1 MSTTNFRDF
10 RAAALVAL
18 ALALAAPVGAK
29 TDLSDEPLLALKAVP
44 GNVALALSVEFPT
57 AVSVA
62 HVGDTYVAADTYIG
76 YFDPAKCYTYKFDA
90 NEALRHFAPAGLAR
104 NHQCTGLKWSGNFL
118 NWATMQT
125 IDPFRWVLTGGYRV
139 VDTDTETILEKATA
153 SGQGGVANF
162 PNRVLDRDVTAATG
176 TSLSTFKMRI
186 QGLGNKMRFTQN
198 GDVDSDAAA
207 TPFNPNAPIETGKVY
222 EVSVRV
228 KVCDPSEGA
237 GGVEV
242 FNCVKYP
249 KGNFKPEGL
258 IQRFS
263 DKLRLSAFGYLN
275 DPDLARDG
283 GVLRARQKFVG
294 PRQPV
299 PGKADVVNAAR
310 EWDEDTGVFRLN
322 PDAED
327 AANTGRSLG
336 TTISDSGVVNYLNKF
351 GQLGISPLGQT
362 YKTNDPVSEM
372 YYAAVRYF
380 KKQGNVPEWTDPKGK
395 TGNAGR
401 ILADGFPVITTF
413 DDPIQF
419 SCQKN
424 FILGIGDVNSHADRN
439 VPGATGGSEPAQP
452 AAVAA
457 DTTINA
463 VRATNQLAVLEGL
476 SATLGLTSPYNDCCD
491 NNGALIAGLAYDVH
505 TRDIRSDFADKQT
518 ISTFWMDVLEFQKYK
533 NDNQYYLAAKY
544 GGFTVPNGYNPDTN
558 TTPLPNELWHTN
570 NQTLGKNLVPDNYF
584 VAANPDQVVGGLTKA
599 FAAIA
604 SQITAFGTAF
614 SVVQPQVA
622 SAGTATYSANFDWG
636 LRQGEVTASEVTFSA
651 AGVPTVLTPPRWQFS
666 QKLKIQLSGDNAFSD
681 NRRVVTFNPSAG
693 ARGRGVPFRID
704 SLNAQ
709 QRAALDTPFAQG
721 DDSAKFLNYLRGD
734 QTNEQGRS
742 DAPGRIRAYRTR
754 QTLVGDIV
762 GSKVVP
768 VQAPS
773 APYAEFSNPGYN
785 AFKQA
790 NKARPVVVYFG
801 GNDGMLHALRGDLGT
816 GGGEELF
823 AFIPNA
829 TFSGPD
835 NTPTVNGLAALG
847 DPAFAAQGKHFF
859 VNATP
864 RVFDVDFNRTPDAQG
879 RTPDWRSVLIGG
891 LGKGGRSYYAID
903 VTDPLAMTNEATA
916 AAKVLWEFT
925 DPDLGFTFGDPIV
938 AKTAKYGWV
947 VILTSGHNNA
957 DGRGYFFFV
966 NPRNGALLEKISTGV
981 GTAASP
987 AGMTQATALVLN
999 RTDGTIDAVY
1009 AGDLLGNLWRV
1020 DVTRASGAYAATQ
1033 LAVLTDG
1040 NNAGQP
1046 VTTRPLIVIQ
1056 PITNKR
1062 FVTVGTGRL
1071 LGDSDLG
1078 SEQVQAYYAF
1088 SDGTASRFNTS
1099 RDLPANVSFP
1109 LTRANFAAN
1118 TNPVVG
1124 ANLAANQLGWFLT
1137 LDDRGSDGTASRVVA
1152 ESAPFFGRVTFA
1164 STLPN
1169 NVPCQA
1175 AGTSRVF
1182 SVDVATGRSVLQN
1195 EQGTRIASVTLKAA
1209 VTELAVLSVS
1219 SGGTGGTG
1227 VPSTV
1232 VGDSTGVVS
1241 NFRTEGLGA
1250 QPLKRLNWRELP
1262 TVQ

>member
-1 MSTTNFRDF
+1 MITTTPRDF
-10 RAAALVAL
+10 RAAALMAL
-18 ALALAAPVGAK
+18 VLAVCAPAGAQ
-29 TDLSDEPLLALKAVP
+29 TDLSDEPLLALKAVA

-62 HVGDTYVAADTYIG
+62 HVGDTYVEATTYIG
-76 YFDPAKCYTYKFDA
+76 YFDPAKCYNYVFNA
-90 NEALRHFAPAGLAR
+90 NEALRHFAPAGLTT
-104 NHQCTGLKWSGNFL
+104 NHQCASPKWSGNFL

-125 IDPFRWVLTGGYRV
+125 IDPFRWVLTGGFRV
-139 VDTDTETILEKATA
+139 VDTPTETILEKATA
-153 SGQGGVANF
+153 SGQGGTANF
-162 PNRVLDRDVTAATG
+162 PNRTLTAGIATATG

-186 QGLGNKMRFTQN
+186 QGLGNRLRFTQN
-198 GDVDSDAAA
+198 GSVDSEG
-207 TPFNPNAPIETGKVY
+207 TPFDPAVPIDVNKVY
-222 EVSVRV
+222 EVNVRV
-228 KVCDPSEGA
+228 KVCDTSAGS

-242 FNCVKYP
+242 FNCVQYAN
-249 KGNFKPEGL
+249 GNFKPEGL
-258 IQRFS
+258 IQRFA

-294 PRQPV
+294 PTQPV
-299 PGKADVVNAAR
+299 PGKADVANAAK
-310 EWDEDTGVFRLN
+310 EWDETTGVFVIN
-322 PDAED
+322 PDATD
-327 AANTGRSLG
+327 AASTSG
-336 TTISDSGVVNYLNKF
+336 TFSTNISNSGVINYLNKF
-351 GQLGISPLGQT
+351 GQLGVSDSLAET
-362 YKTNDPVSEM
+362 YKSNDPVSEM

-380 KKQGNVPEWTDPKGK
+380 KKQGNVDEWTNPNGK
-395 TGNAGR
+395 SGR
-401 ILADGFPVITTF
+401 ALADGFPVITTY

-424 FILGIGDVNSHADRN
+424 FILGIGDVNTHADRN
-439 VPGATGGSEPAQP
+439 VPGASGRSEPTQP
-452 AAVAA
+452 QAVSG
-457 DTTINA
+457 DGTINA
-463 VRATNQLAVLEGL
+463 VTATNKLAVLEGL
-476 SATLGLTSPYNDCCD
+476 SATLGLTSPYNGCCD

-505 TRDIRSDFADKQT
+505 TRDIRTDFADKQT
-518 ISTFWMDVLEFQKYK
+518 ISTFWMDVLEFQRYK
-533 NDNQYYLAAKY
+533 DDNQYYLAAKY

-570 NQTLGKNLVPDNYF
+570 GQTLGKNLVPDNYF

-599 FAAIA
+599 FTAIA

-622 SAGTATYSANFDWG
+622 AAGTATYSANFDWG
-636 LRQGEVTASEVTFSA
+636 LRQGEVTASEVTFNA
-651 AGVPTVLTPPRWQFS
+651 TGVPTVLTPPRWQFS
-666 QKLKIQLSGDNAFSD
+666 QKLRQQLASDGAFSS
-681 NRRVVTFNPSAG
+681 NRRVVTFDPLTG
-693 ARGRGVPFRID
+693 KGVPFRID
-704 SLNAQ
+704 TINAQ
-709 QRAALDTPFAQG
+709 QRKALDTPFALG
-721 DDSAKFLNYLRGD
+721 DDAANFLNYLRGD
-734 QTNEQGRS
+734 QANEQGRS
-742 DAPGRIRAYRTR
+742 DDPSRIRVYRTR

-773 APYAEFSNPGYN
+773 AAYADFSNPGYN

-823 AFIPNA
+823 AFVPNA
-829 TFSGPD
+829 LFRGPD
-835 NTPTVNGLAALG
+835 NKPEKNGLAALG
-847 DPAFAAQGKHFF
+847 DPAFAAQGEYFF

-864 RVFDVDFNRTPDAQG
+864 RVFDVDFNRTPGALG
-879 RTPDWRSVLIGG
+879 TTPDWHSVLIGG

-903 VTDPLAMTNEATA
+903 VTDPVAMTTEGTA

-947 VILTSGHNNA
+947 VVLTSGHNNA

-966 NPRNGALLEKISTGV
+966 NPRNGALLEKISTGA
-981 GTAASP
+981 GTAAKP
-987 AGMTQATALVLN
+987 AGMTQSTALVLN

-1020 DVTRASGAYAATQ
+1020 DVTAASGSYVATQ
-1033 LAVLTDG
+1033 LAVLTDANG
-1040 NNAGQP
+1040 VNGAVQP

-1056 PITNKR
+1056 PGSNKR

-1071 LGDSDLG
+1071 LGDSDQAAP
-1078 SEQVQAYYAF
+1078 QVQAYYAF
-1088 SDGTASRFNTS
+1088 ADGTASRFNKS
-1099 RDLPANVSFP
+1099 GDLPTNVTFP
-1109 LTRANFAAN
+1109 LTRANFAEN
-1118 TNPVVG
+1118 TDLVAGV
-1124 ANLAANQLGWFLT
+1124 NLAANQLGWVLT
-1137 LDDRGSDGTASRVVA
+1137 LNEKGTDGTASRVIA
-1152 ESAPFFGRVTFA
+1152 DSAPFFGRVTFA

-1182 SVDVATGRSVLQN
+1182 SVDVASGRSVLLDDN
-1195 EQGTRIASVTLKAA
+1195 GARIASVPLNGVVTDLAA
-1209 VTELAVLSVS
+1209 LSVS
-1219 SGGTGGTG
+1219 NSAGGTG
-1227 VPSTV
+1227 VLSTV
-1232 VGDSTGVVS
+1232 VGDSSGTARKLNV
-1241 NFRTEGLGA
+1241 EDIGA
-1250 QPLKRLNWRELP
+1250 RPLKRINWRELP